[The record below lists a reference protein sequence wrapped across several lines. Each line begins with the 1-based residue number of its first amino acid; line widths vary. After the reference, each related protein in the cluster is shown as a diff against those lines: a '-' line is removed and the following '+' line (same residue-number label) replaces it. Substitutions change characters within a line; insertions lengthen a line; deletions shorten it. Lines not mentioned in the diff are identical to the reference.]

1 MKKRLIS
8 VLVMVSL
15 LFPRVMVSAADT
27 EATTVRTYQDAIDE
41 LNDEYGTDVHFMTE
55 EELAVISQYVIGE
68 FAYPS
73 EDQLSVDEFK
83 EALRAD
89 IIADKEAEM
98 RANEIQKSRVNLQN
112 SEQGGGTCESY
123 IILDGGSK

>member
-1 MKKRLIS
+1 MKKRLIGTF
-8 VLVMVSL
+8 VIVSL

-41 LNDEYGTDVHFMTE
+41 LNDEYGTDVHFMTQ
-55 EELAVISQYVIGE
+55 EELAGISQYVIGE

-83 EALRAD
+83 EALCAD

-98 RANEIQKSRVNLQN
+98 RANEIQKCRVNLQN
-112 SEQGGGTCESY
+112 SEQGGGICESY
-123 IILDGGSK
+123 IILDVGSK